1 MKPHYSQPRKT
12 DVALATVFAIYG
24 LACGLIGFG
33 FYAFM
38 QPRYMANP
46 GVVAY
51 RPFPGTLIN
60 HPPTNELTYHEPPLI
75 ASVQQSQDAL
85 DESTTGQQAQAEN
98 HNRDNSNA
106 CLRCKKPQE
115 TKSASTKNQQVG
127 STRGE
132 LSEEVYCAFGRLLAS
147 GFAC

>member
-12 DVALATVFAIYG
+12 DVALATVLAIYG

-46 GVVAY
+46 GVVVY

-60 HPPTNELTYHEPPLI
+60 HPPTNELTYYEPQLT
-75 ASVQQSQDAL
+75 ALVDQSQGAL
-85 DESTTGQQAQAEN
+85 DESTGQ
-98 HNRDNSNA
+98 RDQTEQPA
-106 CLRCKKPQE
+106 TTPMPVF
-115 TKSASTKNQQVG
+115 AAKNW
-127 STRGE
+127 
-132 LSEEVYCAFGRLLAS
+132 
-147 GFAC
+147 